1 MKFVE
6 DFLGHACLATILG
19 RVHEC
24 AQPERHDA
32 SSHDDD
38 NDDKQHGMAWHV
50 TPSKPIA
57 TTIIRDYVDATREQV
72 DPPREKEK
80 LPSARQES
88 PNSSLRLVQQRKSFP
103 AVQFLWLALPCLALK
118 EGCRTILC
126 RSSCGERYTCM
137 QYDVEA
143 EGFCYLTSLP
153 VVFNRTTVTWL
164 TICWMINLRVRN

>member
-6 DFLGHACLATILG
+6 DSLEHARLATILG

-80 LPSARQES
+80 LPSCTTGKSQLFPPTGPAEKVFPRS
-88 PNSSLRLVQQRKSFP
+88 PIPMACF
-103 AVQFLWLALPCLALK
+103 ALPCL
-118 EGCRTILC
+118 EGRL
-126 RSSCGERYTCM
+126 S
-137 QYDVEA
+137 YD
-143 EGFCYLTSLP
+143 SLS
-153 VVFNRTTVTWL
+153 
-164 TICWMINLRVRN
+164 

>member
-6 DFLGHACLATILG
+6 DSLEHARLATILG

-38 NDDKQHGMAWHV
+38 NDDKQHGMAWHGMSLQANLS
-50 TPSKPIA
+50 PQQSYA
-57 TTIIRDYVDATREQV
+57 TTWTPRGNKLIRRGKKKSF
-72 DPPREKEK
+72 PP
-80 LPSARQES
+80 ARQES
-88 PNSSLRLVQQRKSFP
+88 PNFSLRLVQQRKSFP
-103 AVQFLWLALPCLALK
+103 AVQFLWLALPCLAFK

-126 RSSCGERYTCM
+126 RSSCCEQYTRM
-137 QYDVEA
+137 QNHVEA
-143 EGFCYLTSLP
+143 ERFCYLTSLP

-164 TICWMINLRVRN
+164 TILRL